1 MHWFFLNNFSRIL
14 VKNVPCLIFP
24 FIFSDSLRYVPCAR
38 MRTVFFISIRLVN
51 FYLVLLGT
59 ISWFLNFRIL
69 KFSIFWNFFEFGF
82 SLVAVLFFRI
92 SNIFSTSFYGV
103 YEGLILLFYLFFIKI
118 YIKTRFSLN
127 KILLQLTGRLFGC
140 CDWFEHWGRTCAQA
154 QNQN

>member
-1 MHWFFLNNFSRIL
+1 MCRPRNDFKKCWLTQKNYSYALIFLNNFSRIL

-69 KFSIFWNFFEFGF
+69 KFSIFWIFFEFGF
-82 SLVAVLFFRI
+82 SLVAVLFF
-92 SNIFSTSFYGV
+92 SNFEYFFDFFLWCLRGLNSSF
-103 YEGLILLFYLFFIKI
+103 LSLFY
-118 YIKTRFSLN
+118 
-127 KILLQLTGRLFGC
+127 
-140 CDWFEHWGRTCAQA
+140 
-154 QNQN
+154 